1 MIFSDI
7 QGSTLAPHIDTN
19 LSIAPAALG
28 ALLYFLF
35 AAQDGDTGGSGYGY
49 GYETQDYGYGDSYA
63 HSRQVRSQVRMT
75 VVCIKIPPPKY
86 TKNVQNI
93 QNCNISLLLGRQFF

>member
-1 MIFSDI
+1 MYQNTSCHMIFSDI
-7 QGSTLAPHIDTN
+7 QGSTLAPNIDTN
-19 LSIAPAALG
+19 LSIFPAALG

-75 VVCIKIPPPKY
+75 VVCI
-86 TKNVQNI
+86 
-93 QNCNISLLLGRQFF
+93 

>member
-7 QGSTLAPHIDTN
+7 QGSTLAPNIDTY
-19 LSIAPAALG
+19 LSISPAALG

-75 VVCIKIPPPKY
+75 VVCIKFPFCKM
-86 TKNVQNI
+86 
-93 QNCNISLLLGRQFF
+93 

>member
-75 VVCIKIPPPKY
+75 VVCIKIPL
-86 TKNVQNI
+86 QNI
-93 QNCNISLLLGRQFF
+93 LKMFKISRIVTFLYS